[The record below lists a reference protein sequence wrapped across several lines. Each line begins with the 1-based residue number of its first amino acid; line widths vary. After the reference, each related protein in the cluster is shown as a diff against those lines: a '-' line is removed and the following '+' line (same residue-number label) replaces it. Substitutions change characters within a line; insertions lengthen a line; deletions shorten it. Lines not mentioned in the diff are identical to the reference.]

1 MGNKGKTAAGIIIDP
16 ALLETVEQIAE
27 LRNTTAQELFENYAR
42 QYILENS
49 QELAQEIIR
58 LRMEMQRPYSKAEPA
73 VNLSAPVNKANL

>member
-27 LRNTTAQELFENYAR
+27 LRNTTAQELFEDYAR
-42 QYILENS
+42 QYILDNS

-58 LRMEMQRPYSKAEPA
+58 LRMEMQKPYSKADPVGNPA
-73 VNLSAPVNKANL
+73 APVNKANL